1 MRVNIEG
8 IIIVIFK
15 SLHRV
20 AFYVQLKHFTRT
32 LWKAVCSSILVLMA
46 ANLVEDIIR
55 NIYVKLFVYDVQGM
69 SFKDS
74 SV

>member
-1 MRVNIEG
+1 M
-8 IIIVIFK
+8 
-15 SLHRV
+15 
-20 AFYVQLKHFTRT
+20 QLKHFTRA

-46 ANLVEDIIR
+46 AILVEDIIR

-69 SFKDS
+69 SFKDI